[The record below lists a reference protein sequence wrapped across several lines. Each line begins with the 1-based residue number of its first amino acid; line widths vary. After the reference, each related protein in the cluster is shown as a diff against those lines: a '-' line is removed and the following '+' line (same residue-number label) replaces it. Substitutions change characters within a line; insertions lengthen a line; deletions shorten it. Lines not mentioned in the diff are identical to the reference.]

1 MAGRLKRYHGWPVL
15 HTQTVGEHC
24 ARVANIYVSLFGM
37 PRADVL
43 FYALNH
49 DAGEL
54 LAGDVPFGGKD
65 KVQGLREAV
74 ERAEK
79 MGLTMLGIA
88 LPELT
93 ELERRKLKI
102 ADLLEMHEFGRIEE
116 LMGNKLASPITQATL
131 EAALKC
137 AEKIGMYYIIQEWLE
152 QPGNAL

>member
-1 MAGRLKRYHGWPVL
+1 MVL

-24 ARVANIYVSLFGM
+24 ARVANIYVSIFGL
-37 PRADVL
+37 PRAEVL
-43 FYALNH
+43 YYALNH

-65 KVQGLREAV
+65 KVPGLREAV
-74 ERAEK
+74 TQAEAIGHK
-79 MGLTMLGIA
+79 MLGIT

-93 ELERRKLKI
+93 DLERIKLKI

-131 EAALKC
+131 EAALQC
-137 AEKIGMYYIIQEWLE
+137 AEKIGMLFLIQEWLE